1 MNAQRTSAVKG
12 GSGSISTPTNNI
24 DGFTTQNRRGSQE
37 GTLFSGLTNQK
48 RSNSDAAAKARR
60 ESFADQAPKAGFVGS
75 IWNSFVKGA

>member
-12 GSGSISTPTNNI
+12 GSGSISSPANNT
-24 DGFTTQNRRGSQE
+24 DGFTTQNRR
-37 GTLFSGLTNQK
+37 K

-75 IWNSFVKGA
+75 MWNSFVKGV